1 MNHVNDFYY
10 DPESLSKSE
19 VKLIDEK
26 IQKIITLLPQRG
38 RLKDDNLMFFDDWC
52 HDNKVSNKDADIILN
67 ELKDSEESI
76 LYYEYDELV
85 NSIILSYYGD
95 VVVVVKLDGLN
106 TFVITL

>member
-10 DPESLSKSE
+10 DPENLSKSE
-19 VKLIDEK
+19 VKLINEK
-26 IQKIITLLPQRG
+26 IQEIITLLPQRG

-52 HDNKVSNKDADIILN
+52 HNNKVSNKDVDIILN

-76 LYYEYDELV
+76 LYYEYNELV

-95 VVVVVKLDGLN
+95 VVVVVELDGLN

>member
-19 VKLIDEK
+19 VKLINEK
-26 IQKIITLLPQRG
+26 IQEVITLLPQRG

-52 HDNKVSNKDADIILN
+52 HDNKVSNKDVDMILN

-76 LYYEYDELV
+76 LYYEYNELV

-95 VVVVVKLDGLN
+95 VIVVVELDGLD